1 MKYWNPS
8 PIVRYSKLYSVR
20 LYIYIPDMSVTYP
33 CSVRT
38 ARRLLVLYAAPCMVH
53 CQKRATDDRGMGH
66 WELGH
71 IKVHR
76 SLDGGRDEAF
86 EYYFTGSMNL
96 AQHGPRSKEHTSS
109 VAETLFKV
117 RRPIKCVLANS
128 TISIKIYK

>member
-1 MKYWNPS
+1 M
-8 PIVRYSKLYSVR
+8 IVVWDIGSWDTSRSS
-20 LYIYIPDMSVTYP
+20 
-33 CSVRT
+33 
-38 ARRLLVLYAAPCMVH
+38 
-53 CQKRATDDRGMGH
+53 
-66 WELGH
+66 
-71 IKVHR
+71 R